1 MKISQKLMITK
12 KDGWYYRLEPIYAI
26 CGVNDTGS
34 DFDSPCPSELASKEL
49 DLVKKI
55 LRKNKIRY
63 ITKSVPTMNIFCI
76 KRFIIVSEEDKY
88 KALRLIDHLRSETRL
103 LYFCWRSHSY
113 DSFEDDLPF

>member
-12 KDGWYYRLEPIYAI
+12 KNGWYSRLEPIYAI

-34 DFDSPCPSELASKEL
+34 DSDSPCPSELASKEL

-63 ITKSVPTMNIFCI
+63 ITKSVPTINIFCI
-76 KRFIIVSEEDKY
+76 SRFIIVSEDDRF
-88 KALRLIDHLRSETRL
+88 KALELIDHLIIKTSL
-103 LYFCWRSHSY
+103 LYLCRRSHY
-113 DSFEDDLPF
+113 KNEDDLPF